1 MYCDLDLMTLRK
13 KYKVHRIYFSKNY
26 GTAAQNT
33 RIEQYKLIER
43 GMIFHAVVV
52 FFLQLHQQCLALN
65 VLWPSPNVSEKKI

>member
-1 MYCDLDLMTLRK
+1 MSDEE

-52 FFLQLHQQCLALN
+52 FLAATPAMFGPQCA
-65 VLWPSPNVSEKKI
+65 VT